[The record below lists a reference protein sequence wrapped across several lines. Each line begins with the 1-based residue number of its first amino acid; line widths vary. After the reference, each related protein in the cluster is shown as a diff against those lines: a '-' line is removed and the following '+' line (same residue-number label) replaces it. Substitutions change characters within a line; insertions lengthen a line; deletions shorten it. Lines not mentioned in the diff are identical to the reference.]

1 MFNAK
6 PPFRLAVGAVLLD
19 GVPRTPAEVLNA
31 LRPDYTGERLATL
44 PNVEEQLQALK
55 AVGVVKIAAEALG
68 EEGELVQT
76 YIVSDY
82 GRDKVQ
88 RNL

>member
-1 MFNAK
+1 MFDSK

-19 GVPRTPAEVLNA
+19 GQPRTPAEVLDA
-31 LRPDYTGERLATL
+31 IRPGYTGERLATL
-44 PNVEEQLQALK
+44 ANVEEQLQALK
-55 AVGVVKIAAEALG
+55 AVGIVKIAAEALG
-68 EEGELVQT
+68 DAGELVQT
-76 YIVSDY
+76 YIISDY

>member
-1 MFNAK
+1 MFGAK

-19 GVPRTPAEVLNA
+19 GRARTPGEVLA
-31 LRPDYTGERLATL
+31 EIAPGYAGERLATL
-44 PNVEEQLQALK
+44 SNVESQLQALK
-55 AVGVVKIAAEALG
+55 AVGVVKIADESLDEA
-68 EEGELVQT
+68 GELVQT
-76 YIVSDY
+76 YVISEY